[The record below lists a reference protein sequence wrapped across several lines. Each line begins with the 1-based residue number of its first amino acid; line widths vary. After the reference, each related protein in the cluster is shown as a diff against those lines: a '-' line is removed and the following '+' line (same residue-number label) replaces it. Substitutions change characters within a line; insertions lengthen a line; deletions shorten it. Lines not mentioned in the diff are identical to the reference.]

1 MKIPVQIPAGV
12 SAYHRDAQTGNK
24 FGQGTMTALFNRS
37 LQPQVGFFPK
47 ALCLYN
53 FIVVLRQVIQVAKV
67 VDPAVANEFLQRS
80 R

>member
-1 MKIPVQIPAGV
+1 
-12 SAYHRDAQTGNK
+12 
-24 FGQGTMTALFNRS
+24 MTALFNRS

-53 FIVVLRQVIQVAKV
+53 FIVVLRQVIQVAKI